1 MVSSGGGGTGVSGG
15 SGGDFEGLQS
25 ITHNTIGGFLK

>member
-1 MVSSGGGGTGVSGG
+1 MISSGGGGMGVRVG
-15 SGGDFEGLQS
+15 SGRDFEGLQL